1 MIAPVSPSFLA
12 DFATPSGQ
20 VTLARA
26 TRTPDR
32 KPDRYLD
39 GYGHWQGPDV
49 SEESVAL
56 MEKGNAFGL
65 YCIVCKEISRQEY
78 RYDQRHQ
85 RDLRRLEVAKGVER
99 IARLKKSVEHF
110 SHQAARSRQGTLFVG
125 VRSLCRLS
133 GKVDAKGNPNGRATI
148 HRRLAYLEKHGFIS
162 TRVPGMKSI
171 FCQKAGRIVRKA
183 PGRIRPMEI
192 TLTIV
197 PAQMRPKR
205 GIQPMDSSR
214 GHQESPVRPHD
225 ESTPLD
231 LPKTKETKEK
241 DDFEK
246 KEIRGEKDKDNA
258 ATPSCGPSPA
268 LDDATPL
275 ENDPVDRE
283 GDELRELASQKRQEM
298 ELGGDPESDRAK
310 GLTYRNA
317 WQREQAAYDRSKL
330 AAADDTTE
338 SQAIDSL
345 KEMRAGRALLPAK
358 IHDPKQAHL
367 LSMLK
372 AKALQEVTE
381 RAKRVAPKR
390 LRKLAKSKALQAV

>member
-12 DFATPSGQ
+12 DFATPTAPI
-20 VTLARA
+20 TLARA

-39 GYGHWQGPDV
+39 GYAWWMGSDI
-49 SEESVAL
+49 SDESRVL
-56 MEKGNAFGL
+56 MEKGNAYGL
-65 YCIVCKEISRQEY
+65 YCTIESLINRQEFVY
-78 RYDQRHQ
+78 ENRRQRDQRKL
-85 RDLRRLEVAKGVER
+85 DKASGVER
-99 IARLKKSVEHF
+99 IATLRKRVERW
-110 SHQAARSRQGTLFVG
+110 STLAARARMGTLLIG
-125 VRSLCRLS
+125 VRRLCS
-133 GKVDAKGNPNGRATI
+133 KTGKGRATI
-148 HRRLAYLEKHGFIS
+148 RRRLAHLEKHGFVS
-162 TRVPGMKSI
+162 TVVPGMKSI
-171 FCQKAGRIVRKA
+171 FDQKAGRIVRKA
-183 PGRIRPMEI
+183 SGRIPPMEI
-192 TLTIV
+192 TLTLV

-205 GIQPMDSSR
+205 GIQPMDSPR
-214 GHQESPVRPHD
+214 VHQKSPVRTHG
-225 ESTPLD
+225 ESTSLD
-231 LPKTKETKEK
+231 SPKTEKEK
-241 DDFEK
+241 EKTAFEK
-246 KEIRGEKDKDNA
+246 EEIRGEKDKDNA
-258 ATPSCGPSPA
+258 ATPSCGQPPA
-268 LDDATPL
+268 LDDAIPL

-283 GDELRELASQKRQEM
+283 GDELRELASQKRQAM

-345 KEMRAGRALLPAK
+345 KEMRAGRALLPAQ